1 MNYFDDFDLKG
12 TLNDYKDMLFQSK
25 KYLLIYLV
33 LIFVMGL
40 STIYGKIIFTPKFL
54 ILTFLVVALLGIFC
68 IVFYFLHSSDEE
80 LYKVAFVII
89 LSFGL
94 VCSLIVPICDVS
106 DESEHLTRAE
116 ITSRGIL
123 IPHWTG
129 EELGVEG
136 LFNHT
141 EGQVYSTA
149 RNYGAGFYTI
159 QSMKFFQEN
168 LGGTVIETGHD
179 TDKINNTPYLVE
191 SAFEQNP
198 FFGYLPQAIGIFLAK
213 IFDLNVIWMLWLP
226 RMFNLVFYAGV
237 ISLAIKKTPVLK
249 MPLLAVACIP
259 ISIYQASSVSID
271 CMIIALGIYSI
282 AYFIYMTQ
290 AEENSLTSKDIIIFT
305 VICIILGLCK
315 LTYLAFIFLLLLVP
329 FKNYQNDKKTVI
341 PMIFISIAVTAVIG
355 MLWSRYSSPTL
366 LHSWRGSRN
375 LVNST
380 LQIQYL
386 MDNPKHGINFF
397 KIIFTRDLRHLANG
411 VFSFFGA
418 RQVMDHYTDKYYL
431 VLFPLLAFLATI
443 LLAYPKKVKFEL
455 KTRVGTFALIIII
468 YISTCF
474 IQLLTWAFIGQFN
487 LGLSLRYF
495 IPLIGLI
502 PIAIWIK
509 YNPIEKEVFDKY
521 SIILI
526 TVFLAVMIIS
536 FATKYYL
543 NYMTFSLF

>member
-1 MNYFDDFDLKG
+1 MNNFDDFDLK
-12 TLNDYKDMLFQSK
+12 TIFKSYWDMLFQSK

-33 LIFVMGL
+33 LIIVLGL
-40 STIYGKIIFTPKFL
+40 STLYGKIIVTPKFL
-54 ILTFLVVALLGIFC
+54 ILTFIVVALLGIFC
-68 IVFYFLHSSDEE
+68 ILFYFLHNSDEE
-80 LYKVAFVII
+80 LYKVAFVVI

-116 ITSRGIL
+116 ITSRGVL

-141 EGQVYSTA
+141 EGQVYSSV
-149 RNYGAGFYTI
+149 RNDGAGFYTI
-159 QSMKFFQEN
+159 ESIKFFQKH
-168 LGGTVIETGHD
+168 LGETVFETSHD
-179 TDKINNTPYLVE
+179 TDKINNAPYLAE

-198 FFGYLPQAIGIFLAK
+198 FFGYLPQAIGVFLAK
-213 IFDLNVIWMLWLP
+213 ILDLNVIWMLWLP
-226 RMFNLVFYAGV
+226 RIFNLVFYAGV

-259 ISIYQASSVSID
+259 ISIYQAASVSID

-282 AYFIYMTQ
+282 AYFIYMSQ
-290 AEENSLTSKDIIIFT
+290 AEENSLTSRDIAVFT

-329 FKNYQNDKKTVI
+329 LKNYQNDKKTII
-341 PMIFISIAVTAVIG
+341 PMIFISIAITAVIG

-380 LQIQYL
+380 LQIQY
-386 MDNPKHGINFF
+386 MKDNPNHIIDFF

-418 RQVMDHYTDKYYL
+418 RQVIDHYTDKYFL
-431 VLFPLLAFLATI
+431 VTFPLLAFLATI
-443 LLAYPKKVKFEL
+443 LLAYPQKVKFEL
-455 KTRVGTFALIIII
+455 KARIGSFALIVII
-468 YISTCF
+468 YIATCF

-495 IPLIGLI
+495 IPLLGLI
-502 PIAIWIK
+502 PISIWIK

-536 FATKYYL
+536 FATKYY
-543 NYMTFSLF
+543 MIV

>member
-40 STIYGKIIFTPKFL
+40 STIYGRIIFTPKFL

-305 VICIILGLCK
+305 VICIILGLSK

-468 YISTCF
+468 YIATCF

-495 IPLIGLI
+495 IPLLGLI

>member
-40 STIYGKIIFTPKFL
+40 STIYGRIIFTPKFL

-198 FFGYLPQAIGIFLAK
+198 FFFFLSQAIGIFLA
-213 IFDLNVIWMLWLP
+213 
-226 RMFNLVFYAGV
+226 
-237 ISLAIKKTPVLK
+237 
-249 MPLLAVACIP
+249 
-259 ISIYQASSVSID
+259 
-271 CMIIALGIYSI
+271 
-282 AYFIYMTQ
+282 
-290 AEENSLTSKDIIIFT
+290 
-305 VICIILGLCK
+305 
-315 LTYLAFIFLLLLVP
+315 
-329 FKNYQNDKKTVI
+329 
-341 PMIFISIAVTAVIG
+341 
-355 MLWSRYSSPTL
+355 
-366 LHSWRGSRN
+366 
-375 LVNST
+375 
-380 LQIQYL
+380 
-386 MDNPKHGINFF
+386 
-397 KIIFTRDLRHLANG
+397 
-411 VFSFFGA
+411 
-418 RQVMDHYTDKYYL
+418 
-431 VLFPLLAFLATI
+431 
-443 LLAYPKKVKFEL
+443 
-455 KTRVGTFALIIII
+455 
-468 YISTCF
+468 
-474 IQLLTWAFIGQFN
+474 
-487 LGLSLRYF
+487 
-495 IPLIGLI
+495 
-502 PIAIWIK
+502 
-509 YNPIEKEVFDKY
+509 
-521 SIILI
+521 
-526 TVFLAVMIIS
+526 
-536 FATKYYL
+536 
-543 NYMTFSLF
+543 

>member
-168 LGGTVIETGHD
+168 HGGTVIETGHD

-282 AYFIYMTQ
+282 AYFIYMPQ

-386 MDNPKHGINFF
+386 MDNPKYGINFF

-418 RQVMDHYTDKYYL
+418 RQVMDHYTDKY
-431 VLFPLLAFLATI
+431 
-443 LLAYPKKVKFEL
+443 
-455 KTRVGTFALIIII
+455 
-468 YISTCF
+468 
-474 IQLLTWAFIGQFN
+474 
-487 LGLSLRYF
+487 
-495 IPLIGLI
+495 
-502 PIAIWIK
+502 
-509 YNPIEKEVFDKY
+509 
-521 SIILI
+521 
-526 TVFLAVMIIS
+526 
-536 FATKYYL
+536 
-543 NYMTFSLF
+543 